1 MLRIIRILVITMLLL
16 TPFASQAGAN
26 KDFVVVI
33 DPGHGGKDAGAL
45 GRRANEKTIN
55 LNVGKKLRDLLKSN
69 MPDARV
75 EMTRDDDRFV
85 TLKERPNIANKR
97 HADIFVSIHAN
108 SIDKKS
114 PLRNSINGAAVY
126 TLGLRRSDTNLS
138 LAMRENEV
146 IKLEPDYTT
155 SYQGF
160 DPSSAES
167 YIAFE
172 MMQHTN
178 MDQSIELAEAVQNE
192 LVRTAGRK
200 NNGVRQ
206 APFWVLVGTTMP
218 AILVELDFICN
229 PAMEKFMTSESGQDK
244 LALAIYRGI
253 ERYRKNSTKQP
264 VVAAVSSTRT
274 SSSAQTERKPADKT
288 QAVADEPVAAATS
301 DRPSS
306 KVEKTS
312 TADSQSTAGKKSA
325 DNSDKIIYKV
335 QFLTSPTKLK
345 NNNSKLKGLSPVD
358 FYKDGGVYKY
368 TVGEY
373 TSQADAIAR
382 MKKIKPLFRDA
393 FVIKTRNGK
402 RIK

>member
-16 TPFASQAGAN
+16 TPFASQAEAN

-229 PAMEKFMTSESGQDK
+229 PAMEKFMASESGQDK

-264 VVAAVSSTRT
+264 VVTATSTRT
-274 SSSAQTERKPADKT
+274 ASSAQTERKPAAKT
-288 QAVADEPVAAATS
+288 KAVADEPVAAP
-301 DRPSS
+301 DKPSS
-306 KVEKTS
+306 VVEKTS
-312 TADSQSTAGKKSA
+312 TT
-325 DNSDKIIYKV
+325 DNSDKIIYKI

-345 NNNSKLKGLSPVD
+345 NNDSKLKGLSPVD

-368 TVGEY
+368 TFGEY
-373 TSQADAIAR
+373 TSQTEAIAR

>member
-16 TPFASQAGAN
+16 TPSASQAGAN

-69 MPDARV
+69 MPDASV

-229 PAMEKFMTSESGQDK
+229 PAMEKFMASESGQDK

-264 VVAAVSSTRT
+264 AATSTRT
-274 SSSAQTERKPADKT
+274 AAAAQTESTPAAAKTKP
-288 QAVADEPVAAATS
+288 VADEPIVAAAS

-312 TADSQSTAGKKSA
+312 TAD
-325 DNSDKIIYKV
+325 NSDKIIYKI

-345 NNNSKLKGLSPVD
+345 NNDSKLKGLSPVD

-368 TVGEY
+368 TFGEY
-373 TSQADAIAR
+373 SSQAEAIAR
-382 MKKIKPLFRDA
+382 IKKIKPLFRDA

>member
-229 PAMEKFMTSESGQDK
+229 PAMEKFMASESGQDK

-264 VVAAVSSTRT
+264 VAAVSSTRT
-274 SSSAQTERKPADKT
+274 ASSAQIERKPADKT
-288 QAVADEPVAAATS
+288 KAVADEPVAAATS
-301 DRPSS
+301 DRPTS

-345 NNNSKLKGLSPVD
+345 NNDSKLKGLSPVN